1 MFGGACPNR
10 LEAAAGQWC
19 HLATTVTHSS
29 RTFLH
34 LNLRLELNENVG
46 QGGCSIG
53 TCFSP
58 EHDKSAFMII
68 IIHVIIVLVINI
80 HSKHN
85 RHFVVLWLFNLVVL
99 IVSCANI
106 NDY

>member
-1 MFGGACPNR
+1 M
-10 LEAAAGQWC
+10 
-19 HLATTVTHSS
+19 
-29 RTFLH
+29 
-34 LNLRLELNENVG
+34 LRD
-46 QGGCSIG
+46 GCSIG

-68 IIHVIIVLVINI
+68 IHVIVIIIVLIINI

-85 RHFVVLWLFNLVVL
+85 RHFVVPWLFNLVVL

-106 NDY
+106 KCYVISPVFLSITDIAIRPVFITQYNSTVYL